1 MTQAQAMRLNPKQW
15 AFVGDTVYDLF
26 LRTYVMTHTDYTL
39 PKMHKL
45 CVAHVSCRAQAQ
57 VLSSRPYFEILYS
70 TIADIASSNRDFS
83 SPYLQE
89 RPVKKVMYIVIAGD
103 RGLAGG
109 YNSNILKLVQ
119 SEIAGKDAVVL
130 PIGKKALDYFR
141 SKQIP
146 TFTEHY
152 AEAAELTVGDCFSV
166 SKQVSK
172 AFLAGEFDQIVIA
185 YTNFVSVLAQTPAA
199 MQLLPLK
206 KPEKKESTNQGDIL
220 YEGDSEEVFA
230 AIIPEYLGGV
240 IYGALCESR
249 ASEQAARRAAMDS
262 ATQNAD
268 DMIDDLSL
276 KFNRARQAAITQEI
290 TEIVAGS

>member
-1 MTQAQAMRLNPKQW
+1 MAGVSTKEIKNRIRSMESTRQITKAMEMVAASK
-15 AFVGDTVYDLF
+15 
-26 LRTYVMTHTDYTL
+26 LR
-39 PKMHKL
+39 
-45 CVAHVSCRAQAQ
+45 RAQAQ

-89 RPVKKVMYIVIAGD
+89 RPVKKALYIVIAGD

-172 AFLAGEFDQIVIA
+172 AFLAGEFDQIVVA

-199 MQLLPLK
+199 MQLLPLTCDEAMRK
-206 KPEKKESTNQGDIL
+206 NGAESGIL
-220 YEGDSEEVFA
+220 YEPSGEEVFA
-230 AIIPEYLGGV
+230 SIVPEYLGGV
-240 IYGALCESR
+240 LYGTLCESR
-249 ASEQAARRAAMDS
+249 ASEQAARRSAMDS
-262 ATQNAD
+262 ATQNAE
-268 DMIDDLSL
+268 DMIADLSL
-276 KFNRARQAAITQEI
+276 KFNRARQASITQEI

>member
-1 MTQAQAMRLNPKQW
+1 MAGVSTKEIKNRIRSMESTRQITKAMEMVAASK
-15 AFVGDTVYDLF
+15 
-26 LRTYVMTHTDYTL
+26 LR
-39 PKMHKL
+39 
-45 CVAHVSCRAQAQ
+45 RAQAQ
-57 VLSSRPYFEILYS
+57 ALSSRPYFEILYS

-89 RPVKKVMYIVIAGD
+89 RPVKKALYIVIAGD

-119 SEIAGKDAVVL
+119 SEIAGKDVEVL
-130 PIGKKALDYFR
+130 PIGKKALDYFK

-146 TFTEHY
+146 TFTEQY

-172 AFLAGEFDQIVIA
+172 AFLAGEFDQITVA
-185 YTNFVSVLAQTPAA
+185 YTNFVSVLSQTPAA

-206 KPEKKESTNQGDIL
+206 KPEKQEGINQGDIL

>member
-1 MTQAQAMRLNPKQW
+1 MAGVSMKDIKNRIRSMQSTRQITKAMEMVAASK
-15 AFVGDTVYDLF
+15 
-26 LRTYVMTHTDYTL
+26 LR
-39 PKMHKL
+39 
-45 CVAHVSCRAQAQ
+45 RAQSQ

-70 TIADIASSNRDFS
+70 TIADIAATNRDFS
-83 SPYLQE
+83 SPYLKE
-89 RPVKKVMYIVIAGD
+89 RPVNKVMYIVIAGD

-130 PIGKKALDYFR
+130 PLGKKAVDYFK
-141 SKQIP
+141 SKRVPIL
-146 TFTEHY
+146 TEAY
-152 AEAAELTVGDCFSV
+152 AEAADVTIGDCFSI
-166 SKQVSK
+166 SKQLCG
-172 AFLAGEFDQIVIA
+172 AFLKGDFDEIHVA
-185 YTNFVSVLAQTPAA
+185 YTDFVSVLSQNPAA
-199 MQLLPLK
+199 RQLLPLE
-206 KPEKKESTNQGDIL
+206 KPEAAPGVNRGDTL

-230 AIIPEYLGGV
+230 SIIPEYLGGV

-268 DMIDDLSL
+268 DMIADLSL